1 MKNVQKF
8 QKKLIVKLKNE
19 RNSFREIG
27 KIAKKIVVKKN
38 YKKNHRQVWR
48 YKKYKKLFLFLS
60 SEKVK

>member
-27 KIAKKIVVKKN
+27 KIAKKIRRKIIKKIIDK
-38 YKKNHRQVWR
+38 YEDI
-48 YKKYKKLFLFLS
+48 KKYKKLFLFLS

>member
-27 KIAKKIVVKKN
+27 KIAKKIVVKEN
-38 YKKNHRQVWR
+38 YEKNHRQV
-48 YKKYKKLFLFLS
+48 
-60 SEKVK
+60 

>member
-48 YKKYKKLFLFLS
+48 YKKI
-60 SEKVK
+60 